1 MKARLLRDTAHG
13 VAQTF
18 AMALRK
24 LLAPTLLLGACAALV
39 LVLLRELRAHP
50 GLLGIMNASTVGLL
64 IVWLLLEAPLS
75 ARLASDDEKGEDRGT
90 VRLNA
95 LTRAAALVAALALPS
110 RWTGWGAAQSAGLV
124 LFVAGFTLRLAAI
137 RQLGRFYSHKVR
149 RAEGH
154 QIIRGGP
161 YRLVRHPAY
170 LGVLAAHLG
179 FALVFLNPFSVLAVL
194 LLVTPAFV
202 WRIKVEE
209 PVLMAIP
216 GYPEYAR
223 THARLIPRL
232 W

>member
-1 MKARLLRDTAHG
+1 MAAG
-13 VAQTF
+13 V
-18 AMALRK
+18 RK
-24 LLAPTLLLGACAALV
+24 LLAPSLLVAVCVALV
-39 LVLLRELRAHP
+39 FALVRELERHP
-50 GLLGIMNASTVGLL
+50 GLPGVMGAVTIGLL
-64 IVWLLLEAPLS
+64 ILWLALEAPLS
-75 ARLASDDEKGEDRGT
+75 ARVATDDQRGEDRGT

-95 LTRAAALVAALALPS
+95 ITRGAALVAALALPS
-110 RWTGWGAAQSAGLV
+110 RWTGWGPFQTAGLL
-124 LFVAGFTLRLAAI
+124 LFVAGFTFRLAAI

-154 QIIRGGP
+154 QVIGRGP

-179 FALVFLNPFSVLAVL
+179 VALVFLNTLSLLAVL
-194 LLVTPAFV
+194 LLIVPAFV

-209 PVLMAIP
+209 PVLMTIP

-223 THARLIPRL
+223 TRARLIPKL